1 MGTIVQ
7 LILISFIKVYRLSFS
22 RVLPLA
28 CRFHPSCSQ
37 YAIEAISI
45 HGPFKGLRLALI
57 RIFKCN
63 PLFEA
68 GIDKVPIGDKK

>member
-1 MGTIVQ
+1 
-7 LILISFIKVYRLSFS
+7 
-22 RVLPLA
+22 
-28 CRFHPSCSQ
+28 
-37 YAIEAISI
+37 
-45 HGPFKGLRLALI
+45 LRLALI